1 MRAVVLSDRMAPRV
15 EVSTEDAGNFRKNLV
30 TILGEERIAL
40 GIKQAEELVT
50 GDLGNV
56 VARTAK
62 AR

>member
-1 MRAVVLSDRMAPRV
+1 MAPRV